1 MSTLT
6 ADTGLVILHLGLG
19 SFHRAHQAVYLQQLM
34 DAGDMR
40 WTLAGTNL
48 RPDMADVV
56 QALAAQGGAYTLET
70 VSPAGERRYQ
80 RITAIREVIAY
91 APGLAPMLARGA
103 DPATR
108 IVSFTVTE
116 AGYYLDSDH
125 RLDMT
130 QPELAADIARAR
142 RGETGETI
150 YGAVAAILRARRAA
164 GAGPL
169 TLLNCDNLRHNGERF
184 RAALRVFLQQAGD
197 ADLASWTMHNTSC
210 PNAMV
215 DRITP
220 RPPPELRARVLA
232 ATGVDDG
239 AAVTGESFIQ
249 WVIEDDFIAGRPDW
263 ERVGVALVASV
274 QPYEEAKIR
283 ILNASHSCIAWAGTL
298 AGLQYIHEGTLT
310 PAIRQM
316 AYDYI
321 TDDVIPCLNR
331 PGSTEAPTA
340 GLPGGTPELGAARHS
355 GSPVDLP
362 AYRDVVLE
370 RFSNPAIR
378 DTNQRVAADGF
389 AKIPGFI
396 APTVRERLAAGQSIA
411 AVAMLPA
418 LFLAFLQRWHR
429 GELPYAY
436 QDQGMDPAVAH
447 AICSAADP
455 EAALCADRSLWAELA
470 GDPCL
475 LAALRDAGQ
484 RVAHWLQG
492 QTPAS
497 RQGG

>member
-1 MSTLT
+1 MSAMN
-6 ADTGLVILHLGLG
+6 ADPQVILHLGLG
-19 SFHRAHQAVYLQQLM
+19 SFHRAHQAVYLQRLH
-34 DAGDMR
+34 DTGDTR
-40 WTLAGTNL
+40 WQLAGANI
-48 RPDMADVV
+48 RPDMADVL

-70 VSPAGERRYQ
+70 VTPAGQRSYQ
-80 RITAIREVIAY
+80 RIEAIREVIPY
-91 APGLAPMLARGA
+91 APGLAAMVARGA

-116 AGYYLDSDH
+116 AGYYLDPLH
-125 RLDMT
+125 RLDATM
-130 QPELAADIARAR
+130 PELAADIARAR
-142 RGETGETI
+142 RGEAGETV

-184 RAALRVFLQQAGD
+184 RAALLAFLQAAGEG
-197 ADLASWTMHNTSC
+197 DLAAWTQQHTSS

-220 RPPPELRARVLA
+220 RPPADLRARVLA
-232 ATGVDDG
+232 ATGVDDA

-249 WVIEDDFIAGRPDW
+249 WVIEDDFIAGRHAW
-263 ERVGVALVASV
+263 ENVGVELVRSV

-316 AYDYI
+316 AHDYV
-321 TDDVIPCLNR
+321 TDDVIPCLDH
-331 PGSTEAPTA
+331 PGE
-340 GLPGGTPELGAARHS
+340 H
-355 GSPVDLP
+355 SPVDLP
-362 AYRDVVLE
+362 AYRDVVLD

-389 AKIPGFI
+389 SKIPGFI
-396 APTVRERLAAGQSIA
+396 APTVRERLAAGQPIE

-418 LFLAFLQRWHR
+418 LFLAVLQRWHR
-429 GELPYAY
+429 GQLPYAY
-436 QDQGMDPAVAH
+436 QDQGMDPAAAH
-447 AICSAADP
+447 AICEAADS
-455 EAALCADRSLWAELA
+455 EAALASDRSLWGDLA
-470 GDPCL
+470 GDARL
-475 LAALRDAGQ
+475 LAGLRTAGQ
-484 RVAHWLQG
+484 RVAAFVA
-492 QTPAS
+492 AS
-497 RQGG
+497 QA